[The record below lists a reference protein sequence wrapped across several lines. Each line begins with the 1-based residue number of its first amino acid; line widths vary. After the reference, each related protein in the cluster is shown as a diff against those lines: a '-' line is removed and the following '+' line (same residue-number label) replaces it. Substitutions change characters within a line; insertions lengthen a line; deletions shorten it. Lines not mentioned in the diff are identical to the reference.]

1 MNDMNLSFDI
11 YHLWEVCG
19 GQLIL
24 ITAGLVLIIADMLLL
39 HKKAEVRGRLLGWLT
54 VFVFAATIGH
64 MAYREW
70 DIHDIVFMNVFSAD
84 KFSIF
89 VSIVMV
95 FSGLLAAMMSIGY
108 LQNNRLMKG
117 EYYILLVYAVAG
129 AVGLV
134 QSVDLLMMFITLEIM
149 SLAVYALAAY
159 LKNSPHSQEG
169 AFKYFLLGSFG
180 SALFLFGVVIIYGL
194 TGTLNIT
201 GVAQTISNGMYESV
215 PILVA
220 FAMIMCGF
228 LFKMAIVP
236 FHMWTPDVYEG
247 APSVVTG
254 FMATAV
260 KAAAFGVFMKVL
272 FVAFSPILSSNGQ
285 PDFAST
291 INLSALNLY
300 WKDIL
305 WWLALLTM
313 FFGNLIAVS
322 QSNIKRMLAYS
333 SIAHAGYM
341 ALGIIAANAEGRTG
355 VLFYLFAYTLMNIGA
370 FGIVY
375 LIDGMERDAQ
385 ELEDYR
391 GIGYKYPSL
400 AFLLSLFLVAMAGL
414 PPTAGFIAKF
424 YVFSAAIKE
433 GYYLLA
439 ALGVLTSVIGA
450 YYYLRVIYFMYMKG
464 EIRDVTRGP
473 IAAPT
478 VVALIV
484 TALGVLYLGILPE
497 RLASIA
503 YTAQQ
508 SLGMIF

>member
-1 MNDMNLSFDI
+1 
-11 YHLWEVCG
+11 
-19 GQLIL
+19 
-24 ITAGLVLIIADMLLL
+24 
-39 HKKAEVRGRLLGWLT
+39 
-54 VFVFAATIGH
+54 
-64 MAYREW
+64 
-70 DIHDIVFMNVFSAD
+70 
-84 KFSIF
+84 
-89 VSIVMV
+89 
-95 FSGLLAAMMSIGY
+95 
-108 LQNNRLMKG
+108 
-117 EYYILLVYAVAG
+117 
-129 AVGLV
+129 
-134 QSVDLLMMFITLEIM
+134 
-149 SLAVYALAAY
+149 
-159 LKNSPHSQEG
+159 
-169 AFKYFLLGSFG
+169 
-180 SALFLFGVVIIYGL
+180 
-194 TGTLNIT
+194 
-201 GVAQTISNGMYESV
+201 
-215 PILVA
+215 
-220 FAMIMCGF
+220 
-228 LFKMAIVP
+228 
-236 FHMWTPDVYEG
+236 
-247 APSVVTG
+247 
-254 FMATAV
+254 
-260 KAAAFGVFMKVL
+260 
-272 FVAFSPILSSNGQ
+272 
-285 PDFAST
+285 
-291 INLSALNLY
+291 
-300 WKDIL
+300 
-305 WWLALLTM
+305 
-313 FFGNLIAVS
+313 
-322 QSNIKRMLAYS
+322 
-333 SIAHAGYM
+333 M

-391 GIGYKYPSL
+391 GIGYRYPSL

-464 EIRDVTRGP
+464 EIRDVIRGP